1 MALACKLRPVMRRH
15 GAGPPP
21 DPDGVDR
28 QSGLVDGLRGRERPT
43 PIRPR
48 EGVLTPCLAP
58 LDPHDFAIA
67 LSYCLIPMLHL
78 NELTYRIEGR
88 LLFDRATAAISAGHK
103 VGIVGRN
110 GSGKT
115 TLLRLILGELQPDAG
130 GIRLP
135 RATRIGWV
143 AQEAPG
149 GPESL
154 LEFVLAADKER
165 SRLMAEAEIA
175 RDAARIAEIHE
186 RLNDVEA
193 HAAPSRAQRILAGLG
208 FDERAQQRSCAE
220 FSGGWRMRVALAAM
234 LFTEPE
240 LLLLDE
246 PTNYLDLEGAL
257 WLEDYLARYRHTV
270 LIVSHERE
278 LLNRAVDSILH
289 LSQGKLTLYSG
300 GYDRFEEARRAK
312 QRLDL
317 KLKKKQD
324 DARRHIEAFIA
335 RFRAKASKASQAQSR
350 IKALARMQ
358 PIAEQ
363 IEESVA
369 PVLIPNPEQPLTSP
383 LIRLEGAAVGYLPD
397 VPVLSGLDLRLDAD
411 DRIGLL
417 GANGNGKS
425 TFAKLVCGRLQ
436 PIAGKRHASNKI
448 AVGYFAQHQM
458 EDLPPG
464 KTPYQHMLDR
474 MPEASEAQRR
484 ARLGRLGFG
493 ISKADTKAQDLS
505 GGEKARLLLALATF
519 HGPHLMILDEPTN
532 HLDVDAREA
541 LVRALNDY
549 AGAVLI
555 ISHDRHLLDACADR
569 LWIVRDGTVRSYE
582 GDIDQY
588 RAQCLAERG
597 ADPDARPGKG
607 KAGAGRPTAQN
618 ARRQAAQ
625 SRADLA
631 PLKKALTTAEAE
643 VEHLT
648 KRIEAI
654 DRDLAE
660 GALYQRAPARA
671 QALARERGGLLRA
684 RSEAEARWLAADEA
698 YEDAKARSQG
708 RGLTLQPS

>member
-1 MALACKLRPVMRRH
+1 
-15 GAGPPP
+15 
-21 DPDGVDR
+21 
-28 QSGLVDGLRGRERPT
+28 
-43 PIRPR
+43 
-48 EGVLTPCLAP
+48 
-58 LDPHDFAIA
+58 
-67 LSYCLIPMLHL
+67 MLHL

-130 GIRLP
+130 GVRLP

-186 RLNDVEA
+186 RLNDIEA

-324 DARRHIEAFIA
+324 DERRHIEAFIA

-369 PVLIPNPEQPLTSP
+369 PVLIPNPAQPLTSP

-597 ADPDARPGKG
+597 ADPDAGPGKG

-698 YEDAKARSQG
+698 YEDAKARAQG